1 VGRPNVGVE
10 KNSYFQ
16 QPTNFQRPGQFSTA
30 QLLLTVFSTIFS
42 GCKSATENRA
52 QFSAARKNP
61 LKTIRGKSVDLL

>member
-30 QLLLTVFSTIFS
+30 QLLSTVFSTIFS
-42 GCKSATENRA
+42 DG
-52 QFSAARKNP
+52 RKNP
-61 LKTIRGKSVDLL
+61 LKTIRGKSVNLL